1 MAGGV
6 RAIKLEEDDTVCAM
20 ELAEKEEELLVVTQK
35 GYGKRTPVEDYK
47 IQARGGKGLL
57 TYDKAKFKKT
67 GELIGAMV
75 VNEKDEI
82 LLINSDGIII
92 RIKADEVSR
101 LGRAT
106 QGVKI
111 MKVEDDANIIALAK
125 VIKEDGEEDED
136 LSSQTQLDIE

>member
-1 MAGGV
+1 MTGV
-6 RAIKLEEDDTVCAM
+6 QT
-20 ELAEKEEELLVVTQK
+20 LLF
-35 GYGKRTPVEDYK
+35 RS
-47 IQARGGKGLL
+47 
-57 TYDKAKFKKT
+57 
-67 GELIGAMV
+67 
-75 VNEKDEI
+75 DEI